1 MKKILI
7 LLILILCGCN
17 SNKLDLN
24 KIMEENQYIIIDVR
38 TKDEYLESHVIDS
51 INIPYDE
58 IDETIDK
65 SKVILVYC
73 KSGKR
78 SEIAYNKLKTL
89 GYEVYDLGSFD
100 TIDLPKE

>member
-89 GYEVYDLGSFD
+89 GYEVHDLGAFD